1 VIDRQRAGWLAFLAL
16 ASAWIA
22 AVAAMAALP
31 VSASAV
37 ALARSGD
44 ASPRAALVLA
54 WLAGTAAAA
63 ALVYAA
69 ACALVARALRRQ
81 RPWARGGAI
90 ALAAVN
96 LLLPPFG
103 TAHGAYALWILLRAP
118 ASADDTDEDNDD
130 HR

>member
-1 VIDRQRAGWLAFLAL
+1 MIDRERSAWLAFLAL
-16 ASAWIA
+16 ASAW
-22 AVAAMAALP
+22 VATVAGLAALP

-37 ALARSGD
+37 ALARSGS

-54 WLAGTAAAA
+54 WLAGTAAVA
-63 ALVYAA
+63 ALIYAA
-69 ACALVARALRRQ
+69 ACAVVAGALRRQ
-81 RPWARGGAI
+81 RPWARGGALG
-90 ALAAVN
+90 LAAVN

-118 ASADDTDEDNDD
+118 ASADDSDEDDDD